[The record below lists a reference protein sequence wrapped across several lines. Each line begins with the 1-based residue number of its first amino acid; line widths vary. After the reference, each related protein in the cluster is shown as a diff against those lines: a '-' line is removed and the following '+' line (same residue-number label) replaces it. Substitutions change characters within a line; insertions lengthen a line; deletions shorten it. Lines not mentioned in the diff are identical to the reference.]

1 MQTAADPVAD
11 EAAQAGFWLRVGAKL
26 IDQCLFGLVE
36 LLGLAITAY
45 LNALGHPPWVLA
57 GGYVFSSVLWYV
69 YIYEMT
75 HRHGQTIGKRM
86 AAIQVQLADG
96 RLPDA
101 GQVLRRTAVE
111 ALFDLSYIDIGLLAW
126 FLAPYFGLPVATA
139 ATAGLSLGGLVA
151 LLDPLRV
158 AFRAD
163 RRAIHDLAGGTF
175 VLRTAGQPVRHLA
188 TVAVLAFLLPQAL
201 MFFLGRPYL
210 IEAYYV
216 PSGSMEHTIEI
227 GDRILA
233 NKLVHRLRPPLRSE
247 IIMFESPKWVSP
259 GEKPTIFVKRVVGIA
274 GDRLRVHNGRLY
286 RNGKPVDE
294 PYTLSAPD
302 YEWPDGAAD
311 GAEVTVPEGH
321 VVVFG
326 DNRNNS
332 NDSHAWERTS
342 EDGRKVEKAPFLPES
357 SIRGKLAF
365 RFWPPDRFG
374 TVAQERQGSGGDG

>member
-1 MQTAADPVAD
+1 MHAAANP
-11 EAAQAGFWLRVGAKL
+11 AAQQAEQAGFWLRAGAKL

-57 GGYVFSSVLWYV
+57 GGYVVSSVLWYV
-69 YIYEMT
+69 YIYQMT
-75 HRHGQTIGKRM
+75 RRHGQTIGKRV
-86 AAIQVQLADG
+86 AAIRVQLPDG
-96 RLPDA
+96 SLPA
-101 GQVLRRTAVE
+101 AAAVLRRTAVE
-111 ALFDLSYIDIGLLAW
+111 ALFDFSYVYIGVLAW
-126 FLAPYFGLPVATA
+126 LLAPYWGLPAATA
-139 ATAGLSLGGLVA
+139 ATVGLSLGGLVA

-158 AFRAD
+158 ALRAD

-175 VLRTAGQPVRHLA
+175 VVRTAGQPVRHLA
-188 TVAVLAFLLPQAL
+188 TVAVLAFLLPQGL
-201 MFFLGRPYL
+201 MLFLGRPYL

-233 NKLVHRLRPPLRSE
+233 NKLVHRLRPPHHSE

-259 GEKPTIFVKRVVGIA
+259 GDKPTIFVKRVVGIA
-274 GDRLRVHNGRLY
+274 GDRLRVHKGKLY
-286 RNGKPVDE
+286 RNGKPVEE
-294 PYTLSAPD
+294 PYILSAPD
-302 YEWPDGAAD
+302 YEWPEGAAS
-311 GAEVTVPEGH
+311 GAEVVVPEGH

-342 EDGRKVEKAPFLPES
+342 DDGRRVEKAPFLPES
-357 SIRGKLAF
+357 SIRGRLAF

-374 TVAQERQGSGGDG
+374 TVAQERHL